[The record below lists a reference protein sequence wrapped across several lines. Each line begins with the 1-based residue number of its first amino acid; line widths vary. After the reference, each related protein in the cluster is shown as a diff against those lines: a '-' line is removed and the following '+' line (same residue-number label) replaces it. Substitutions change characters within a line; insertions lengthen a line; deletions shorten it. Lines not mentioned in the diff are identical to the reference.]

1 MSYAVYE
8 QSTGDFAII
17 VDADAPTY
25 PDEGRVLYQCRGYAG
40 RDNGR
45 NNPALDHVRNVG
57 PIPAGTYRVFS
68 VKHWRFRDPVFALEP
83 HITTIMH
90 GRSGFLIHGDSA
102 KNPGNASHG
111 CIILER
117 NHRDAVEFYAVDRLI
132 VVPGPGG
139 TEDLTVERSET
150 VGTTD
155 TP

>member
-1 MSYAVYE
+1 MSYALYE
-8 QSTGDFAII
+8 QSTGYFAIL
-17 VDADAPTY
+17 DDLY
-25 PDEGRVLYQCRGYAG
+25 PRGEGVLYQCEGYAG

-57 PIPAGTYRVFS
+57 PIPDGTYRVRL
-68 VKHWRFRDPVFALEP
+68 VKHRRFRDPAFRLEP

-102 KNPGNASHG
+102 ENPNNSSHG
-111 CIILER
+111 CIILGR
-117 NHRDAVEFYAVDRLI
+117 PHREAVEFYAVDRLF

-139 TEDLTVERSET
+139 PEDLTSERSEE

>member
-8 QSTGDFAII
+8 QSTGNFAIL
-17 VDADAPTY
+17 DQPE
-25 PDEGRVLYQCRGYAG
+25 PDWSPGFQAVLYECRGYAG

-83 HITTIMH
+83 HITTVMH

-117 NHRDAVEFYAVDRLI
+117 VHRDAVEFYAVDRLI